1 MHASQNYHFVEKNA
15 IELLPNCKVST
26 AICRTMFFKSTRTVH
41 VRKYMYYYD
50 FVLNSRECF
59 SIMVNYNLIMLM
71 IFLLL
76 F

>member
-1 MHASQNYHFVEKNA
+1 M
-15 IELLPNCKVST
+15 
-26 AICRTMFFKSTRTVH
+26 
-41 VRKYMYYYD
+41 RKYMYCYD
-50 FVLNSRECF
+50 FVLNGRECL